1 MDNQQPTGRESLM
14 REKALYW
21 YMDAFER
28 GDFENMAHILQ
39 QAERDP
45 ELEEMIWE
53 VQTAYLIEREVE
65 RQEHD
70 IALVRQL
77 MRKHLPS
84 GLATTQAVEEIPQL
98 TVSDVVARMQADE
111 SVKGPLGQEFQGVV
125 QQLRQ
130 SSVPLPHNLGL
141 QGIRML
147 FARLG
152 VRASKQMQKLFSET
166 ALFLSS
172 GRAQGMAQLTA
183 TRRQQEQAHVQEKRQ
198 KEQREEEQS

>member
-1 MDNQQPTGRESLM
+1 MDNQQPTRQESLM
-14 REKALYW
+14 RERTLYR

-28 GDFENMAHILQ
+28 GDFENMARILH

-53 VQTAYLIEREVE
+53 VQTAYLIEQEAE
-65 RQEHD
+65 RQEND

-77 MRKHLPS
+77 LHKHLPS
-84 GLATTQAVEEIPQL
+84 GLSATQIVEEIPPL

-111 SVKGPLGQEFQGVV
+111 ALKGPLKQELHEVV

-130 SSVPLPHNLGL
+130 SALPLPTNLGL
-141 QGIRML
+141 QAIRTL

-152 VRASKQMQKLFSET
+152 IHASKQMQKLFSET
-166 ALFLSS
+166 ALFLSA
-172 GRAQGMAQLTA
+172 GRAQGMAQLAA
-183 TRRQQEQAHVQEKRQ
+183 TRRQQEQVRLSEKQQ
-198 KEQREEEQS
+198 KEPQEDEQ